1 MGQHRTKKEKE
12 RAQQIRLKEIERE
25 STVPIDEGSY
35 RYVSTVS
42 PSAKAD
48 TLLKVDSKYILRDLI
63 KTVTISCFLLCVVIG
78 IYFYLRYN

>member
-25 STVPIDEGSY
+25 SAVPSDEGNY
-35 RYVSTVS
+35 RYVSQAPS
-42 PSAKAD
+42 SAKPD
-48 TLLKVDSKYILRDLI
+48 SLLKVDSKYIVRDLI
-63 KTVTISCFLLCVVIG
+63 KTVTISLFLLCVVIG